1 MRPFGHKLEQAVRE
15 LLKNK
20 KVKIKAPLQALKKI
34 FKKDREILF
43 AYLYGSCAT
52 GAVHPGSDIDIAVF
66 LKPSDIKDYVKKQE
80 ELTTTLVTALHN
92 DNIDLRILNTL
103 PFLLKYKVLKE
114 GVPILIK
121 DESARVEFETATMN
135 RFFQLKP
142 YLEEYNRMLLLR
154 IQAGI

>member
-1 MRPFGHKLEQAVRE
+1 MKR
-15 LLKNK
+15 
-20 KVKIKAPLQALKKI
+20 KALIQALKKI

-43 AYLYGSCAT
+43 AYLYGSYAIN
-52 GAVHPGSDIDIAVF
+52 AVHPGSDIDIAVY
-66 LKPSDIKDYVKKQE
+66 LEPSDIKDYVKKQE
-80 ELTTTLVTALHN
+80 ELATTLITELHN

-114 GVPILIK
+114 GMPILIK

-135 RFFQLKP
+135 RFFELKP

-154 IQAGI
+154 IQASI